1 MTLTLLNGDDV
12 SKLKMEEAES
22 EGEDVTS
29 DESEVEEDG
38 DVTSDARAQEVHEAV
53 KTTQLVEHKTSPPH
67 SPTASAPPKDTDRF
81 QSPVAVHEL
90 PPAMPLFDNDVPA
103 NDVTSDV
110 TADVVDDVTADDV
123 ADDVLRQ
130 MSSTSS
136 HAYESLVKEEVAS
149 KPEDDGRDV
158 TNSEEEVKV
167 RSDTSYS
174 SDSEGY
180 THLQVAREQTEEEVE
195 QGKFWVET

>member
-29 DESEVEEDG
+29 DESEAEEDG

-53 KTTQLVEHKTSPPH
+53 KTTPPEEHKTSPPY

-81 QSPVAVHEL
+81 QSPVVVHKL
-90 PPAMPLFDNDVPA
+90 PPTMPQFDNDVPA
-103 NDVTSDV
+103 NDVTSNV
-110 TADVVDDVTADDV
+110 ADDVTTDV
-123 ADDVLRQ
+123 ADDILRQ

-136 HAYESLVKEEVAS
+136 HTYETLVKEEVAS
-149 KPEDDGRDV
+149 KPEEDRRDV
-158 TNSEEEVKV
+158 TIAEEEVKA

-180 THLQVAREQTEEEVE
+180 THLQVARDKTEEEVE
-195 QGKFWVET
+195 RGKSGVL

>member
-29 DESEVEEDG
+29 DESEAEEDG

-53 KTTQLVEHKTSPPH
+53 KMTPPEEHKTSPPY

-81 QSPVAVHEL
+81 QSPVAVHKL
-90 PPAMPLFDNDVPA
+90 PPAMPQFDNDVSA

-110 TADVVDDVTADDV
+110 SADVADDVTADDA

-130 MSSTSS
+130 VSSTSS
-136 HAYESLVKEEVAS
+136 HAYETLMKEEVAS
-149 KPEDDGRDV
+149 KPEEDGRDV

-180 THLQVAREQTEEEVE
+180 THLQVAREKTEEEDE
-195 QGKFWVET
+195 RGKFWVET